1 MVNDEGHL
9 MIILVIFLL
18 LYESM
23 ANEGCYIITID
34 ISLLLHE
41 GMVNDEGHLMI
52 ILVIFL
58 LLYESMANE
67 GCYIITVDI
76 SLCSMKA
83 WLMMRGI

>member
-1 MVNDEGHL
+1 MV
-9 MIILVIFLL
+9 
-18 LYESM
+18 
-23 ANEGCYIITID
+23 NEGCYIITVD

-58 LLYESMANE
+58 LPYESTVNE

-76 SLCSMKA
+76 SFCFMKT